1 MDAGEQALRSSGET
15 VAAAHRR
22 LWRGR
27 SRTIL
32 IIVGSIVVTIGVIG
46 LIAHAANFH
55 ELLVTW
61 RRADRRWFVL
71 MVVGEAC
78 AYLGYILAYRSV
90 AAVFGG
96 PRLGFVLTARIVA
109 AGFGAMVAATSA
121 GGLAVDYWALRRAG
135 ADRHSSIARVLALN
149 TLEWAVL
156 SAMTVVA
163 AVAVGVRGG
172 SKTVWLEVGWACV
185 VAACYATA
193 AFMSSPARITRYL
206 HPSSPNKARQLL
218 ADAIGGV
225 AICREV
231 IRHPLRHPAA
241 VGGTFIYWAGN
252 LLCLWGALRA
262 VGVTLPPDK
271 LILGYATGYLATM
284 VPLPLA
290 GAGSVD
296 AAMVFG
302 LTLVRVP
309 LAAALLAVAGLRLVT
324 FWLPLIPAV
333 IAAAGMD
340 GIRRELPEVVHP
352 RAEAERRAREQEKPA
367 P

>member
-1 MDAGEQALRSSGET
+1 MLTRRR
-15 VAAAHRR
+15 AAA
-22 LWRGR
+22 
-27 SRTIL
+27 
-32 IIVGSIVVTIGVIG
+32 
-46 LIAHAANFH
+46 
-55 ELLVTW
+55 
-61 RRADRRWFVL
+61 
-71 MVVGEAC
+71 
-78 AYLGYILAYRSV
+78 
-90 AAVFGG
+90 
-96 PRLGFVLTARIVA
+96 
-109 AGFGAMVAATSA
+109 AATA
-121 GGLAVDYWALRRAG
+121 ARPGAAREAALGL
-135 ADRHSSIARVLALN
+135 
-149 TLEWAVL
+149 
-156 SAMTVVA
+156 
-163 AVAVGVRGG
+163 GV
-172 SKTVWLEVGWACV
+172 EVGWACV

-193 AFMSSPARITRYL
+193 AFMSSPVRIARFL
-206 HPSSPNKARQLL
+206 HPASPNKARQLL

-241 VGGTFIYWAGN
+241 LGGVAIYWAGN
-252 LLCLWGALRA
+252 LVCLWGALQA
-262 VGVTLPPDK
+262 VGVTLPPDQ

-340 GIRRELPEVVHP
+340 GIRRELPGVVHP
-352 RAEAERRAREQEKPA
+352 RAEAAWRERQQEQRNRRHEEPTPPPRSPPGTLTDGGA
-367 P
+367 DGRDFH

>member
-1 MDAGEQALRSSGET
+1 VRSPG
-15 VAAAHRR
+15 VIAAARR
-22 LWRGR
+22 QLSGGR
-27 SRTIL
+27 SRNVL
-32 IIVGSIVVTIGVIG
+32 IVVGSIVVTLSVVT

-61 RRADRRWFVL
+61 RHADRRWFAL
-71 MVVGEAC
+71 MVAGEAA

-90 AAVFGG
+90 ASVFGG
-96 PRLGFVLTARIVA
+96 PRLGFLLTTRIVA

-156 SAMTVVA
+156 SAATVAA
-163 AVAVGVRGG
+163 AVAVLVHGG
-172 SKTVWLEVGWACV
+172 SRSVWLEVGWACV

-193 AFMSSPARITRYL
+193 VFMSSPVRITRFL
-206 HPSSPNKARQLL
+206 HPESPTRARQLL

-241 VGGTFIYWAGN
+241 LGGVAIYWAGN
-252 LLCLWGALRA
+252 LLCLWGALQA
-262 VGVTLPPDK
+262 VGVTLTPDR

-333 IAAAGMD
+333 IAAAGME

-352 RAEAERRAREQEKPA
+352 RAEARRERGQEQGVP
-367 P
+367 